1 VCMKLSG
8 RVRIAVVLAAGA
20 ALGPWA
26 QAQDEGVKQ
35 VEALVKAS
43 GNTVQAIADTKVQ
56 LMKTIDV
63 YNALMA
69 EDAKDRK
76 KLYKDL
82 QKEMDTTEKR
92 RAEIARRSTAMETE
106 AQTLFKSW
114 ETSAAAIESD
124 NLRKRSEER
133 LAKTKASYAE
143 VAKVGDKAGQ
153 LYEPV
158 MKTLGDQVKY
168 LGHDLNPGAVA
179 SLKPDADKLNARV
192 QDLVKAVDDTITAAN
207 GRIGALRPE

>member
-1 VCMKLSG
+1 MKLSG
-8 RVRIAVVLAAGA
+8 CVRIVVVAAAGA
-20 ALGPWA
+20 ALAPWVR
-26 QAQDEGVKQ
+26 AQDEGVKQ
-35 VEALVKAS
+35 VESLVKAS
-43 GNTVQAIADTKVQ
+43 GSTVQAIAETKIQ
-56 LMKTIDV
+56 LMKTMDV

-92 RAEIARRSTAMETE
+92 RAEIARRSTAMSTE

-114 ETSAAAIESD
+114 ETSAAAIESE

-133 LAKTKASYAE
+133 LAKTKASYQE
-143 VAKVGDKAGQ
+143 VAKVGDKATQ
-153 LYEPV
+153 IYEPV
-158 MKTLGDQVKY
+158 MKTLNDQVKY
-168 LGHDLNPGAVA
+168 LGHDLNPSAVK

-192 QDLVKAVDDTITAAN
+192 QDLTKAIDDTITAAN
-207 GRIGALRPE
+207 GRIGAMRPE